1 MTPVE
6 STFSIFSPVNGWN
19 GINTF
24 DLKRFENLEISGI
37 SLSEIGQ
44 MEYAC
49 RFLVQQMVLFAI
61 FTNKI
66 KQNITKSIKT
76 QFTLE

>member
-1 MTPVE
+1 
-6 STFSIFSPVNGWN
+6 
-19 GINTF
+19 
-24 DLKRFENLEISGI
+24 
-37 SLSEIGQ
+37 
-44 MEYAC
+44 MEYAS